1 MAAVACR
8 RGFSQRLHDRNETS
22 AAVSGAVGSVA
33 STDDL
38 FACAGTRVTSE
49 MTQQALAQS
58 IKHHRC
64 WLEQVGPEVV
74 SVGNIAQLD

>member
-1 MAAVACR
+1 LAAVACR
-8 RGFSQRLHDRNETS
+8 RGFSQRLYDRNECC
-22 AAVSGAVGSVA
+22 GPRRVGSVA

-38 FACAGTRVTSE
+38 FACAGNALTSE
-49 MTQQALAQS
+49 MTQQALAQP